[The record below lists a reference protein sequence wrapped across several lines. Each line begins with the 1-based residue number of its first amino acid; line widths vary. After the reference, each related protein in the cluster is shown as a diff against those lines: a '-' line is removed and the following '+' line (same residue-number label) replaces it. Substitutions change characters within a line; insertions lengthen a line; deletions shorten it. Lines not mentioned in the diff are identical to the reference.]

1 MFDFVHLILYFI
13 SNSII
18 IIIIIII
25 YCIVFYAIAWS
36 INIHTHRSNLL
47 ARPGEK
53 IRNWLNSLSFRPL
66 ETDTGH

>member
-13 SNSII
+13 SNS

-36 INIHTHRSNLL
+36 INIHTFDYSAHTVYI
-47 ARPGEK
+47 ARK
-53 IRNWLNSLSFRPL
+53 VL
-66 ETDTGH
+66 H